1 MNKPTTSPEPK
12 SKEKTTTA
20 SPIRVKDYFTNPL
33 HKIKQPA
40 FTEVGFTVSALN
52 TFVKNFTNR
61 TNSKYINFQEI
72 KSYIKKFSNSSLTQ
86 PTIMVSSCRC
96 TRTFL

>member
-1 MNKPTTSPEPK
+1 MRTSPDK
-12 SKEKTTTA
+12 SKLP

-40 FTEVGFTVSALN
+40 FTEVGFTTTALN

-61 TNSKYINFQEI
+61 HQSQYISLTAIKAFI
-72 KSYIKKFSNSSLTQ
+72 KSFSNFICKHSQ
-86 PTIMVSSCRC
+86 Q
-96 TRTFL
+96 